1 MKNLFV
7 IAIMILLVS
16 CSKEEAPQPI
26 VTQPNPPTTQS
37 TLCDGVYLYE
47 VTLSNPLGAGDR
59 VDVIWTES
67 DGNVTGYEQMT
78 TTVVMDTSV
87 TITTNP
93 YNIYN
98 LQLSAG
104 LVGGD
109 PNQTIQNTVTLTIYD
124 NTGTNVLVT
133 NTIPVCF
140 QGTMSSTSCSG
151 TNPTGT
157 IVYTC
162 I

>member
-7 IAIMILLVS
+7 IAIMMLLLS

-26 VTQPNPPTTQS
+26 VTQPNPVPTQS
-37 TLCDGVYLYE
+37 VLCDGIYVYE
-47 VTLSNPLGAGDR
+47 VVLATPLATGDR
-59 VDVIWTES
+59 VDVIWTEA
-67 DGNVTGYEQMT
+67 DGNVTGYGQMT
-78 TTVVMDTSV
+78 TSTTMDTVV

-109 PNQTIQNTVTLTIYD
+109 PNQTVQNTVTLNLYD
-124 NTGTNVLVT
+124 NAGTNLLMTSTV
-133 NTIPVCF
+133 PVCF
-140 QGTMSSTSCSG
+140 QGTNSSTSCGG
-151 TNPTGT
+151 TQHTGT